1 MTAFGH
7 DMSISD
13 NNPHCIEDLYA
24 KYLQFTAVMLEDY
37 KDIEI
42 AGIMVTQA
50 LSMYR
55 TVLPE
60 EDYQRMVKSIYER
73 RNEVKTFDGT

>member
-1 MTAFGH
+1 
-7 DMSISD
+7 MSISD
-13 NNPHCIEDLYA
+13 QNEHCIEDLYA
-24 KYLQFTAVMLEDY
+24 KYLQFTSVMLEDY

-42 AGIMVTQA
+42 AGVMITQA
-50 LSMYR
+50 LSLYR

-73 RNEVKTFDGT
+73 RNEVKTLD

>member
-1 MTAFGH
+1 
-7 DMSISD
+7 MSIVD
-13 NNPHCIEDLYA
+13 KNPHCLEDLYA
-24 KYLQFTAVMLEDY
+24 KYLQFTAVMLEEY

-42 AGIMVTQA
+42 AGTMIAQA

-73 RNEVKTFDGT
+73 RNDVKSFNGT

>member
-1 MTAFGH
+1 
-7 DMSISD
+7 MSIVD
-13 NNPHCIEDLYA
+13 KNPHCLEDLYA
-24 KYLQFTAVMLEDY
+24 KYLQFTGVMLEEY

-42 AGIMVTQA
+42 AGTMIAQA

-60 EDYQRMVKSIYER
+60 EDYQRIVKSIYER
-73 RNEVKTFDGT
+73 RNDVKSFNGT

>member
-1 MTAFGH
+1 
-7 DMSISD
+7 MSITDKNQHS
-13 NNPHCIEDLYA
+13 IEDLYS
-24 KYLQFTAVMLEDY
+24 KYLQFTSVMMEDY

-42 AGIMVTQA
+42 AGIMITQA

-60 EDYQRMVKSIYER
+60 EDYQRMVNSIYER
-73 RNEVKTFDGT
+73 RNDVKTFN

>member
-1 MTAFGH
+1 
-7 DMSISD
+7 MSIVD
-13 NNPHCIEDLYA
+13 NNPHSIEDLYA
-24 KYLQFTAVMLEDY
+24 KYLQFTSVMLENY

-42 AGIMVTQA
+42 AGIMITQA

-60 EDYQRMVKSIYER
+60 EDYQNMVKNIYER
-73 RNEVKTFDGT
+73 RNDVKTFN

>member
-1 MTAFGH
+1 
-7 DMSISD
+7 MSISD
-13 NNPHCIEDLYA
+13 KNQNSIEDLYA
-24 KYLQFTAVMLEDY
+24 KYLQFTSVMLEDY

-50 LSMYR
+50 LSMYK

-60 EDYQRMVKSIYER
+60 EDYQRMVKNIYER
-73 RNEVKTFDGT
+73 RNDVKSFD

>member
-1 MTAFGH
+1 
-7 DMSISD
+7 MSIVEQNEHS
-13 NNPHCIEDLYA
+13 IEELYA

-60 EDYQRMVKSIYER
+60 EDYQRMVKSIYEK
-73 RNEVKTFDGT
+73 RNDVKTFD

>member
-1 MTAFGH
+1 
-7 DMSISD
+7 MSISD
-13 NNPHCIEDLYA
+13 QSEHCIEDLYA
-24 KYLQFTAVMLEDY
+24 KYLQFTSVMLEDY

-42 AGIMVTQA
+42 AGVMITQA

-60 EDYQRMVKSIYER
+60 KDYQRMVKSIYER
-73 RNEVKTFDGT
+73 RNDVKTFN

>member
-13 NNPHCIEDLYA
+13 QHEHCIEDLYA
-24 KYLQFTAVMLEDY
+24 KYLQFTAVMLEEY
-37 KDIEI
+37 QDIEI
-42 AGIMVTQA
+42 AGIMIAQA

-60 EDYQRMVKSIYER
+60 EDYQNMVKNIYER
-73 RNEVKTFDGT
+73 RNDVKTFN